1 MVHSYRL
8 GCASVLFGGFPARLH
23 NAMWQAVRKGSER
36 SMNGARRLRRSV
48 GDDGDDSGSKDAWP
62 RMFSTMDMEPN
73 LHAVRIVKD
82 V

>member
-1 MVHSYRL
+1 
-8 GCASVLFGGFPARLH
+8 
-23 NAMWQAVRKGSER
+23 
-36 SMNGARRLRRSV
+36 MNGARRLRRSV